1 MSQEAKP
8 KADWELIERHYRAGV
23 LSLRQV
29 ANEGGVVESAIRKR
43 AKRDGW
49 VRNLNAKIQHRVN
62 TKVVLTPQDDF
73 SSAGFLYVIYI
84 DSGLERIYKVGMAKR
99 FDARFDQH
107 QCASPFDICVA
118 LCYFVGNMRTEERSL
133 HAAFADKR
141 VRGEWFRLGDED
153 LRSIAERAV
162 LV

>member
-1 MSQEAKP
+1 MEAEQ
-8 KADWELIERHYRAGV
+8 KAKRAQIDWDGVELHYRAGIR
-23 LSLRQV
+23 SLMDI
-29 ANEGGVVESAIRKR
+29 AKEYGVSDAGILKR

-49 VRNLNAKIQHRVN
+49 EKNARSKLD
-62 TKVVLTPQDDF
+62 KVALGNADEMA
-73 SSAGFLYVIYI
+73 SAGFLYVIYI

-118 LCYFVGNMRTEERSL
+118 ICYFTGNMRAEERHL
-133 HAAFADKR
+133 HSMFKSKR
-141 VRGEWFRLGDED
+141 VRGEWFRLGED
-153 LRSIAERAV
+153 DLKLVAERSL